1 MYKKGVDFMD
11 RNIKVT
17 LPGNK
22 TVEVPYKT
30 PAIEAV
36 KLVENKLDN
45 ILSLKVNN
53 EVKNYQYELVKDS
66 KIEYVT
72 FENPDGY
79 RVYSR
84 TLKMIL
90 YMALTSLYSK
100 ADVEFIATINQ
111 NQYFIINDMEIT
123 DEKLAMVKA
132 KMEEI
137 ISRRIPIIKRVVS
150 VEEATVLYTAS
161 NDLDKLE
168 NLDNKLRSYVS
179 MYFCDG
185 MYNSFYGALAPDTGY
200 IKKFDLIKYK
210 DGALLVIPNS
220 QMELNKEITDT
231 KLFDAY
237 IEFNNLK
244 SVIGVSNIG
253 NLNEMILENKSNDII
268 QVSEAIHQRKLIEMI
283 QDIEKRRDIKMV
295 LIAGPSS
302 SGKTTFAQKM
312 GVQLKLKGYR
322 PITISMDNYFKER
335 LDTPIGE
342 DGKYDFEC
350 VEALDIELFNSQMKD
365 LIDGKTVEL
374 PEFDF
379 LVGTKKYNGNYLT
392 LRENDILIIEGI
404 HALNPICTEFTPAEN
419 KYKIYIAP
427 IVSLNLDG
435 YTKVSSSDIRF
446 LRRMVRDYATRG
458 HSVEKTFALWGNV
471 KKGEKKYIFPYVED
485 VDYIYNSSLIYE
497 PSVMKTFAQ
506 PLLLQVEK
514 TSEFYAEARRLYE
527 YLNNFLPMETSNIPV
542 DSIVREFIGNGCF
555 YR

>member
-1 MYKKGVDFMD
+1 MD
-11 RNIKVT
+11 KNIKVT
-17 LPGNK
+17 LPNNK
-22 TVEVPYKT
+22 IVEVPYKT
-30 PAIEAV
+30 SAIDAV
-36 KLVENKLDN
+36 KLVEKNLDD

-66 KIEYVT
+66 NIEYVK
-72 FENPDGY
+72 FESDDGY

-90 YMALTSLYSK
+90 YMALTKLYST
-100 ADVEFIATINQ
+100 ADVEFIATINR
-111 NQYFIINDMEIT
+111 NQYFVIHDMEIT
-123 DEKLAMVKA
+123 TEKIKKIKS

-137 ISRRIPIIKRVVS
+137 IAKRLPLIKRVVS
-150 VEEATVLYTAS
+150 LEEATVLYTES

-168 NLDNKLRSYVS
+168 NMDNRLKSYIS

-210 DGALLVIPNS
+210 KGALLVIPNIH
-220 QMELNKEITDT
+220 MELDSQIRDT

-244 SVIGVSNIG
+244 EVIGVSNIG
-253 NLNEMILENKSNDII
+253 NLNEMILENKSNEII

-283 QDIEKRRDIKMV
+283 QDIEKHKNIKMI

-335 LDTPIGE
+335 KDTPLGE

-350 VEALDIELFNSQMKD
+350 VEALDIELFNRQMRD
-365 LIDGKTVEL
+365 LINGKTVEL

-379 LVGTKKYNGNYLT
+379 LVGTKKYNGHFLT
-392 LRENDILIIEGI
+392 LKENDILVIEGI

-427 IVSLNLDG
+427 IVTLNIDG

-446 LRRMVRDYATRG
+446 LRRMVRDFATRG

-471 KKGEKKYIFPYVED
+471 KKGEEKYIFPYVED
-485 VDYIYNSSLIYE
+485 VNYIYNSSLIYE

-506 PLLLQVEK
+506 PLLLQIEK
-514 TSEFYAEARRLYE
+514 TSPFYAEARRLYE